1 MNAQRRKELKKAM
14 ELIEQA
20 YSIVETVKEEEI
32 EAYENLPEGLQ
43 NTEQG
48 QRMDEIAFEL
58 EDLIGSLE
66 EHTESLD
73 QIING

>member
-1 MNAQRRKELKKAM
+1 MNARRRKELKKAM

-20 YSIVETVKEEEI
+20 YSIIETVKEEEI
-32 EAYENLPEGLQ
+32 EAYDNLPEGLQ

-48 QRMDEIAFEL
+48 QRMDEIAFDL
-58 EDLIGSLE
+58 EDIVGSLE

-73 QIING
+73 EIVNG

>member
-1 MNAQRRKELKKAM
+1 MNARRRKELKKAM

-20 YSIVETVKEEEI
+20 YSIIETVKEEEI
-32 EAYENLPEGLQ
+32 EAYDNLPEGLQ

-48 QRMDEIAFEL
+48 QRMDEIAFDL
-58 EDLIGSLE
+58 EDIVGSLE

-73 QIING
+73 QIVNG

>member
-1 MNAQRRKELKKAM
+1 MNARRRKELKKAM

-20 YSIVETVKEEEI
+20 YSIIETVKEEEI
-32 EAYENLPEGLQ
+32 EAYDNLPEGLQ

-48 QRMDEIAFEL
+48 QRMDEIVFDL
-58 EDLIGSLE
+58 EDIVGSLE

-73 QIING
+73 QIVNG